1 MPFTI
6 SHTAAVLPFA
16 RYLSRWRVVSAAVI
30 GSMVPDFSLLLPWRL
45 ARFETH
51 SIIGLGTFCLPVGMA
66 TYWLFQWLIKP
77 AVLELLPDGAYLRSR
92 PNAMPADFFN
102 VRQWLVASAGV
113 LAGAVTHL
121 AWDDFTHEG
130 ARGVRMFPM
139 LDDSVGAIG
148 GHHLMAFKVMQ
159 LASSLV
165 GILLVLWLLVR
176 ALRIRAQQ
184 PVPGRLLD
192 PAQRHGWLSAYA
204 AVTLAGSAASFL
216 AMQLTDPHRL
226 SIGSAANEAAV
237 SALRGL
243 AIALIGVSVVLRQR
257 LPHPAQPA
265 A

>member
-1 MPFTI
+1 
-6 SHTAAVLPFA
+6 L
-16 RYLSRWRVVSAAVI
+16 
-30 GSMVPDFSLLLPWRL
+30 
-45 ARFETH
+45 
-51 SIIGLGTFCLPVGMA
+51 
-66 TYWLFQWLIKP
+66 
-77 AVLELLPDGAYLRSR
+77 
-92 PNAMPADFFN
+92 PADFFN